1 MSSEGHS
8 HITANVLGQTVN
20 IDTLIQI
27 WLIMAI
33 ILMVALI
40 VRVSLVKQNMGRMQF
55 VLEGI
60 YDMWHGQ
67 IASQLDAKKAKKF
80 LPFISGIFL
89 FFLLCYW
96 SPLLPWKAI
105 MQVIPIWPESHGHA
119 WHFESP
125 ILDLNVPFAI
135 AFISLV
141 VYLMVGLAHGKLG
154 YLLAYFG
161 ISYHHGKVSVGLSS
175 IISGLIEWMDVV
187 TRPITLSL
195 RIYANVLAGEA
206 LAIAVF
212 GLMPIVA
219 PVGIYFFEFAVGF
232 LQSFIFAML
241 SLIYIKIALTHGE
254 D

>member
-1 MSSEGHS
+1 MSAEGHS
-8 HITANVLGQTVN
+8 HITANLLDQTVN
-20 IDTLIQI
+20 IDTLIQV
-27 WLIMAI
+27 WLIMAV
-33 ILMVALI
+33 ILMVAL
-40 VRVSLVKQNMGRMQF
+40 VGRVALVKQNMSKTQF
-55 VLEGI
+55 MLEGI

-67 IASQLDAKKAKKF
+67 IASQLDDKQAKRY
-80 LPFISGIFL
+80 LPYIAGIFL

-105 MQVIPIWPESHGHA
+105 MQWIPVWPEHHGHK

-125 ILDLNVPFAI
+125 ILDLNVPFAL
-135 AFISLV
+135 AFISLI
-141 VYLMVGLAHGKLG
+141 VYLVAGIAKGGLG
-154 YLLAYFG
+154 YILAYVG